1 MEITRRYRIN
11 VGTSVKGIKT
21 FDCTVEVIATG
32 DGIPETILMDDTLTE
47 SDRLVKELDSRYPAI
62 IEERKEK

>member
-21 FDCTVEVIATG
+21 FDCTVEVTATG
-32 DGIPETILMDDTLTE
+32 DGIPETIMDDTLTE

-62 IEERKEK
+62 IEEKKEK